1 VTRTLFKLKVSYFLL
16 RAVRSPKKQP
26 IKTGIRKGGQ
36 MVANLTSSDLR
47 IFFNP
52 VALLAVT
59 AFRFTE
65 VVAKYLEKDN
75 FIRIK
80 FKTIYF

>member
-1 VTRTLFKLKVSYFLL
+1 
-16 RAVRSPKKQP
+16 
-26 IKTGIRKGGQ
+26 